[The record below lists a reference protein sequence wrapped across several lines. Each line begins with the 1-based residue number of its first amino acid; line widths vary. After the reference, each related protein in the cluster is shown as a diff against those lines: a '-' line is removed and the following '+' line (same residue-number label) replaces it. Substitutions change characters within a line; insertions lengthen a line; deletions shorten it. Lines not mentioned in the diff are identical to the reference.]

1 LNIDQYNIT
10 NFHLAKRLV
19 NHSHYHGYI
28 NGKRFLCDEKSGMK
42 FRIGYEESKDEL
54 CPSGEVLYKT
64 NVIVNITE
72 AEGILKTIR

>member
-1 LNIDQYNIT
+1 
-10 NFHLAKRLV
+10 
-19 NHSHYHGYI
+19 
-28 NGKRFLCDEKSGMK
+28 MK